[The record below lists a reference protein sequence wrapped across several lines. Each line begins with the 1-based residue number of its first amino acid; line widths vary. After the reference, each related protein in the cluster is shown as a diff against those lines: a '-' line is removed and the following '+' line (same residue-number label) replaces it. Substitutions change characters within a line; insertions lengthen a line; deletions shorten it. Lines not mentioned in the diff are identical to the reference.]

1 MKVTYT
7 GIGQNPSGRS
17 MVMLHHVQI
26 QIFTKEDSVRAVEQS
41 HQLMSTPRMSR
52 ERPPSLADDVVCATC
67 SRRIAGKCFMH
78 REPVADDY
86 GCASYTARR
95 RV

>member
-1 MKVTYT
+1 MHVTYT

-17 MVMLHHVQI
+17 MVMLRHAQIHVH
-26 QIFTKEDSVRAVEQS
+26 TKEDSIRAVEQS
-41 HQLMSTPRMSR
+41 HQLMNTPRISR
-52 ERPPSLADDVVCATC
+52 ERPQGLSDDVTCATC

-78 REPVADDY
+78 KEQVADDY